1 VRNMKRKFNS
11 SLSRHLW
18 LVNVTAVLR
27 RYSPNEEEAE
37 HDIRDDVD

>member
-1 VRNMKRKFNS
+1 MKRKFNS

-27 RYSPNEEEAE
+27 RYSPNEKKAE
-37 HDIRDDVD
+37 HDIRDNVD